1 MSRKGE
7 YHKLSRVLQSNSG
20 MRCEAVLL
28 CAPISI
34 GRWGKPVLL
43 RAWISI
49 ASYLSLRRKE
59 GETIAAYG
67 THFVVCDLRACH
79 LTGGTPFTLRLNA
92 LRLPHAATVS
102 FSVRNS
108 Q

>member
-1 MSRKGE
+1 MFFPMSRKGE

-49 ASYLSLRRKE
+49 ASYLSLRRKGGWRV
-59 GETIAAYG
+59 GEDSAFIPLIFPVQDYQI
-67 THFVVCDLRACH
+67 VSNVEKKSKSLI
-79 LTGGTPFTLRLNA
+79 NA
-92 LRLPHAATVS
+92 LVL
-102 FSVRNS
+102 
-108 Q
+108 